1 MIESMR
7 DNPFKSEIL
16 AQIMARP
23 AGISEFE
30 LVECLPKIHPLLSA
44 GREGRNLILFR
55 KHFLVMNA
63 LYQLQSELFEQGR
76 YLAISPL
83 EIRLEPAGNSEVASL
98 PSDGAAA
105 ALREYY
111 LDWNQFEQTDDTE
124 VNDMLT
130 RFWGRF
136 LAIDKRLEALE
147 TLGLPADAA
156 WETVK
161 RTYRQLAAKHHP
173 DKGGDATRFRAIR
186 EAYEVLLHCYAV

>member
-1 MIESMR
+1 MR
-7 DNPFKSEIL
+7 DNPFKSAIL
-16 AQIMARP
+16 SQIMARP
-23 AGISEFE
+23 AGLSEYE
-30 LVECLPKIHPLLSA
+30 LVECLPKNHPLLNA
-44 GREGRNLILFR
+44 EDEETHLILFR

-63 LYQLQSELFEQGR
+63 LYQLQGELFERGR

-83 EIRLEPAGNSEVASL
+83 EIRLEPAGNSGMASL

-105 ALREYY
+105 ALRDYY
-111 LDWNQFEQTDDTE
+111 LDWSQFDQTDGAE

-130 RFWGRF
+130 RFWGRY

-147 TLGLPADAA
+147 ILDLPADAA

-173 DKGGDATRFRAIR
+173 DKGGDVARFRAVR
-186 EAYEVLLHCYAV
+186 EAYEVLLHCYAP